1 MLIIILVS
9 VLVIAAIVAN
19 MHIVKKDHKSIDPK
33 QQLSIDTNE
42 SIIDKVEAK
51 IEEVKNIVEET
62 AKAEVEIL
70 KGSVKMPIKK
80 KPAAKKKPST
90 KK

>member
-9 VLVIAAIVAN
+9 VIIAAAIIGN
-19 MHIVKKDHKSIDPK
+19 IYSIKQDKKAKEAK
-33 QQLSIDTNE
+33 QPLSIDSNE

-51 IEEVKNIVEET
+51 IEEAKNIVEET
-62 AKAEVEIL
+62 VKAEVEIL
-70 KGSVKMPIKK
+70 KGSVKTPIKK